1 MQSNASSFTALGTA
15 SWNHLLYMCNILHCF
30 YCPLDI
36 NFKLKFGHFKISN
49 SFYLQRGILWENNNI
64 PEVDITYIAFSA
76 LACLLHFCTFEG
88 PVH

>member
-1 MQSNASSFTALGTA
+1 MHHPLQHWGQQVGTT
-15 SWNHLLYMCNILHCF
+15 
-30 YCPLDI
+30 YCTCVTYY
-36 NFKLKFGHFKISN
+36 ISN
-49 SFYLQRGILWENNNI
+49 SFYLQRGILRENNI